1 MKIIAPIP
9 CFNRFPLVELTASR
23 LKRQGVIPILIG
35 HENEIKQIAN
45 DLNIEFIQ
53 APNVP
58 LANKWNKGF
67 MACKSYN
74 PDGVMFMGSS
84 DWCSDDYIQSVNENL
99 NDFNL
104 LGMLGCHFVDVAE
117 NIRLV
122 HWPGYDQGMRH
133 QEPIGIG
140 RVLRFDFLNEINW
153 KPFDDNL
160 NAGLDWSMWL
170 KVLNTNQ
177 KIGIFN
183 QKPEIQL
190 LSISTNKWSNK
201 HKFNDHW
208 NGKLKS
214 TICDIDLLKKEFNE
228 IQLLKQ

>member
-9 CFNRFPLVELTASR
+9 CFNRFPLVELTAAR
-23 LKRQGVIPILIG
+23 LKRQNIIPILIG
-35 HENEIKQIAN
+35 HENEIKEIAN

-53 APNVP
+53 APNSP
-58 LANKWNKGF
+58 LGNKWNKGF
-67 MACKSYN
+67 MACKNYN
-74 PDGVMFMGSS
+74 PDGVIFMGSS
-84 DWCSDDYIQSVNENL
+84 DWASDEYIQSVNENL

-117 NIRLV
+117 KIRLV
-122 HWPGYDQGMRH
+122 HWPGYGHGMRH
-133 QEPIGIG
+133 EEPIGIG
-140 RVLRFDFLNEINW
+140 RVLRSDFLNEINW

-170 KVLNTNQ
+170 KVVNNNQ
-177 KIGIFN
+177 TIGIFN
-183 QKPEIQL
+183 QQSNIQL

-208 NGKLKS
+208 SGKLKS
-214 TICDIDLLKKEFNE
+214 KICDIDLLNNNFNE
-228 IQLLKQ
+228 IQLL

>member
-23 LKRQGVIPILIG
+23 LIRQGVTPILIG
-35 HENEIKQIAN
+35 HENQIKEIAN

-53 APNVP
+53 ASNSP
-58 LANKWNKGF
+58 LGNKWNKGF
-67 MACKSYN
+67 MACKNYN
-74 PDGVMFMGSS
+74 PDGVIFMGSS
-84 DWCSDDYIQSVNENL
+84 DWCSDDYIKSVNENL

-117 NIRLV
+117 KIRLV
-122 HWPGYDQGMRH
+122 HWAGYGHGLRH

-140 RVLRFDFLNEINW
+140 RVLRCDFLNDINW
-153 KPFDDNL
+153 KPFDENL

-170 KVLNTNQ
+170 KALNTYQ
-177 KIGIFN
+177 KIGIFEEQSN
-183 QKPEIQL
+183 IQL

-201 HKFNDHW
+201 HKFEDHW
-208 NGKLKS
+208 NGKLQSK
-214 TICDIDLLKKEFNE
+214 ICNIDLLNENFNE
-228 IQLLKQ
+228 IQLLK

>member
-23 LKRQGVIPILIG
+23 LIRQGVTPILIG
-35 HENEIKQIAN
+35 HENQIKKIAN

-53 APNVP
+53 APNSP
-58 LANKWNKGF
+58 LGNKWNKGF
-67 MACKSYN
+67 MACKNYN
-74 PDGVMFMGSS
+74 PDGVIFMGSS

-117 NIRLV
+117 KIRLV
-122 HWPGYDQGMRH
+122 HWAGYGHGLRH

-140 RVLRFDFLNEINW
+140 RVLRCDFLNDINW
-153 KPFDDNL
+153 KPFDENL

-170 KVLNTNQ
+170 KALNTYQ
-177 KIGIFN
+177 KIGIFEEQSN
-183 QKPEIQL
+183 IQL

-201 HKFNDHW
+201 HKFDDHW
-208 NGKLKS
+208 NGKLQSK
-214 TICDIDLLKKEFNE
+214 ICNIDLLNENFNE
-228 IQLLKQ
+228 IQLLK